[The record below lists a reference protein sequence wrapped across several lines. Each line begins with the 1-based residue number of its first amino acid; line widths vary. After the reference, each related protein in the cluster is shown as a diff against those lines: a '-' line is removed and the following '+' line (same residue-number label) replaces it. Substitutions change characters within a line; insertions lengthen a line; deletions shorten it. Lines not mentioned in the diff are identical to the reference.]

1 MDKFKKFL
9 PHILVVIG
17 LLALALG
24 YMNPV
29 LQGKTLVQSDIVN
42 FLGMSKEI
50 VDYREATGEEP
61 LWTNSMFGGMPAYQ
75 ISTLY
80 PNNWIKT
87 ILRTINESIPK
98 PANFLFLLLAG
109 SYFMFIMMG
118 VGWRYALVGSI
129 GFAFASYSVIIIE
142 AGHNSK
148 VHAMAYMA
156 PVLGSILMTYRG
168 KIWLGSALLALFLS
182 LQIATNHLQITYYLL
197 LTVLILGI
205 VKLVDAVKQNQLPQF
220 AKATGL
226 MVVAALLAVG
236 PNFGALWTTAD
247 YGKETMRGKSELTAK
262 KESSGLDKDY
272 AMRWSYG
279 VGETFT
285 LLIPDFMGGSSM
297 NSFLADEESATYE
310 AFVSN
315 RPTTEQEAQQLR
327 QLQQMTTSY
336 WGAQPFTSGPVYLGA
351 IICFLAVLALMVMKT
366 NDRWWLLGAFIL
378 SIMLSWGEN
387 FAAFSDLFFN
397 YFPGYNKFRAVSMTL
412 VIAQL
417 VLPVLAILGLKAFIE
432 TQNKKELKQPLMIAA
447 GAVGGLCLIF
457 ALAPS
462 IFLDFMTDQDA
473 NLIGTKFEWLLDA
486 LQEDRAGLVKA
497 DAMRSL
503 VFILLAAALLFANQM
518 NKVKAPVVGLILAG
532 LVLVDMWTVDQ
543 RYLSEG
549 DFKTKGQAQKDLGV
563 LVTKKGIALPPTQA
577 DKQILADKDP
587 NFRVINLATSTFN
600 DSKTSYFHKS
610 IGGYHGAKLKRYQEL
625 IDSCISQTNLAVL
638 NMLNT
643 KYFITPDAQGRPAV
657 RRNPLALGNAWFVEK
672 MEIVENADEELHFLT
687 TDGFNPSEV
696 AVIDKRFEDKLS
708 GFQPTKD
715 STAFIYFEEYKPN
728 YLKYSTESSKDQ
740 LAVFSEI
747 YFANGW
753 NAYID
758 GELKPHWRANYVLRS
773 MIIPAGEHTVEFKF
787 EPEIYYTGEKVSLAG
802 SILLILFVIGG
813 VVVDSR
819 ATKA

>member
-17 LLALALG
+17 LLGLALA

-29 LQGKTLVQSDIVN
+29 LQGKELIQSDIVN

-50 VDYREATGEEP
+50 KDFRESTGDEP

-80 PNNWIKT
+80 PSNWSKNILKVFTET
-87 ILRTINESIPK
+87 IPH
-98 PANFLFLLLAG
+98 PASLLFLLLAG
-109 SYFMFIMMG
+109 AYFMFIMLG
-118 VGWRYALVGSI
+118 VHWRYALAGAI
-129 GFAFASYSVIIIE
+129 AFGLASYNVIIIE

-148 VHAMAYMA
+148 AHAMAYMA
-156 PVLGSILMTYRG
+156 PVIGSILLTYKGR
-168 KIWLGSALLALFLS
+168 IWLGSALLALFLS

-197 LTVLILGI
+197 LTVVILGI
-205 VKLVDAVKQNQLPQF
+205 VKLVDAIKQNQLPQF
-220 AKATGL
+220 IKATGL
-226 MVVAALLAVG
+226 MVFAALLAVG

-297 NSFLADEESATYE
+297 NSFLADDQSATYQ

-315 RPTTEQEAQQLR
+315 RPTTQQEAQQLQ

-351 IICFLAVLALMVMKT
+351 IICFLALLAMLVVKSA
-366 NDRWWLLGAFIL
+366 DRWWLLIAFIL
-378 SIMLSWGEN
+378 SIMLSWGHN

-417 VLPVLAILGLKAFIE
+417 VLPILAVLGLNAFFE
-432 TQNKKELKQPLMIAA
+432 KENKKELQKPLMIAT
-447 GAVGGLCLIF
+447 GVVGGLCLIF
-457 ALAPS
+457 AVAPS
-462 IFLDFMTDQDA
+462 IFLDFMTGQDS
-473 NLIGTKFEWLLDA
+473 NLIGTRYEWLLDA

-503 VFILLAAALLFANQM
+503 VFILLTAALLFVYQTG
-518 NKVKAPVVGLILAG
+518 KLKAGVAGILISL
-532 LVLVDMWTVDQ
+532 LVLVDLWTVDQ
-543 RYLSEG
+543 RYLSDD
-549 DFKTKGQAQKDLGV
+549 DFDRKSKAKNVIT
-563 LVTKKGIALPPTQA
+563 PTEA

-587 NFRVINLATSTFN
+587 NFRVLNLAANTFN

-625 IDSCISQTNLAVL
+625 IDTCISKRNLAVW

-643 KYFITPDAQGRPAV
+643 KYVITPGADGRPAA
-657 RRNPLALGNAWFVEK
+657 RQNPLAMGNAWFVEK
-672 MEIVENADEELHFLT
+672 MNIVENADEELHFLT
-687 TDGFNPSEV
+687 TDEFNPEEV

-708 GFQPTKD
+708 GFQPSKD
-715 STAFIYFEEYKPN
+715 STAVIYFEEYKPN
-728 YLKYSTESSKDQ
+728 YLKYETESSKDQ

-787 EPEIYYTGEKVSLAG
+787 EPKIYYTGEKISLAG
-802 SILLILFVIGG
+802 SILLVLFVIGG
-813 VVVDSR
+813 VVIDFRS
-819 ATKA
+819 TKD

>member
-9 PHILVVIG
+9 PHIIVVIG
-17 LLALALG
+17 LLGLALA

-29 LQGKTLVQSDIVN
+29 LQGKELIQSDIVN

-50 VDYREATGEEP
+50 KDFRESTGDEP

-80 PNNWIKT
+80 PSNWSKNILKVFTET
-87 ILRTINESIPK
+87 IPH
-98 PANFLFLLLAG
+98 PASLLFLLLTGA
-109 SYFMFIMMG
+109 YFMFIMLG
-118 VGWRYALVGSI
+118 VNWRYALAGAI
-129 GFAFASYSVIIIE
+129 AFGLASYNVIIIE

-148 VHAMAYMA
+148 AHAMAYMA
-156 PVLGSILMTYRG
+156 PVIGSILLTYKGR
-168 KIWLGSALLALFLS
+168 IWLGSALLALFLS

-197 LTVLILGI
+197 LTVVILGI
-205 VKLVDAVKQNQLPQF
+205 VKLVDAIKQNQLPQF
-220 AKATGL
+220 IKATGL
-226 MVVAALLAVG
+226 MVFAALLAVG

-297 NSFLADEESATYE
+297 NSFLADDESATYQ

-315 RPTTEQEAQQLR
+315 RPTTQQEAQQLQ

-351 IICFLAVLALMVMKT
+351 IICFLALLAMLVVKSA
-366 NDRWWLLGAFIL
+366 DRWWLLIAFIL
-378 SIMLSWGEN
+378 SIMLSWGHN

-417 VLPVLAILGLKAFIE
+417 VLPILAVLGLKAFFE
-432 TQNKKELKQPLMIAA
+432 KENKKELQKPLMIAT
-447 GAVGGLCLIF
+447 GVVGGLCLIF
-457 ALAPS
+457 AVAPS
-462 IFLDFMTDQDA
+462 IFLDFMTGQDS
-473 NLIGTKFEWLLDA
+473 NLIGTRYEWLLDA

-503 VFILLAAALLFANQM
+503 VFILLTAALLFVYQTG
-518 NKVKAPVVGLILAG
+518 KLKAGVAGILISL
-532 LVLVDMWTVDQ
+532 LVLVDLWTVDQ
-543 RYLSEG
+543 RYLSDD
-549 DFKTKGQAQKDLGV
+549 DFDRKSKAKNVIT
-563 LVTKKGIALPPTQA
+563 PTEA

-587 NFRVINLATSTFN
+587 NFRVLNLAANTFN

-625 IDSCISQTNLAVL
+625 IDTCISKRNLAVW

-643 KYFITPDAQGRPAV
+643 KYVITPGADGRPAA
-657 RRNPLALGNAWFVEK
+657 RQNPLAMGNAWFVEK
-672 MEIVENADEELHFLT
+672 MNIVENADEELHFLT
-687 TDGFNPSEV
+687 TDEFNPEEV

-708 GFQPTKD
+708 GFQLSKD
-715 STAFIYFEEYKPN
+715 STAVIYFEEYKPN
-728 YLKYSTESSKDQ
+728 YLKYETESSKDQ

-753 NAYID
+753 NAYVD

-773 MIIPAGEHTVEFKF
+773 MIIPAGKHTVEFKF
-787 EPEIYYTGEKVSLAG
+787 EPKIYYTGEKISLAG
-802 SILLILFVIGG
+802 SILLVLFVIGG
-813 VVVDSR
+813 VVIDFRS
-819 ATKA
+819 TKD

>member
-1 MDKFKKFL
+1 MDKFKQFL
-9 PHILVVIG
+9 PHILAVIG
-17 LLALALG
+17 LAALSIG
-24 YMNPV
+24 YMHPV
-29 LQGKTLVQSDIVN
+29 LKKKELIQSDIVN

-50 VDYREATGEEP
+50 EDYREKTGEEP

-80 PNNWIKT
+80 PNNWAKKFLKAIHK
-87 ILRTINESIPK
+87 LVPK
-98 PANFLFLLLAG
+98 PANYLFFMLAG
-109 SYFMFIMMG
+109 AYFMFLMLG
-118 VGWRYALVGSI
+118 VGWRYALAGSL
-129 GFAFASYSVIIIE
+129 AFALASYTVIIIE

-156 PVLGSILMTYRG
+156 PVLGSILLTYRG
-168 KIWLGSALLALFLS
+168 RIWLGSALLAFFLS

-197 LTVLILGI
+197 LTILILGV

-220 AKATGL
+220 IKATGL

-297 NSFLADEESATYE
+297 NSFLADEESATYQ

-315 RPTTEQEAQQLR
+315 RPTTQQEAQQLQ

-351 IICFLAVLALMVMKT
+351 IICFLALLAMFVVKT

-397 YFPGYNKFRAVSMTL
+397 YFPAYNKFRAVSMTL

-417 VLPVLAILGLKAFIE
+417 VLPVLAILGLKAFFTAE
-432 TQNKKELKQPLMIAA
+432 NKKALQQPLLIAT
-447 GAVGGLCLIF
+447 GVIGGICLLF
-457 ALAPS
+457 AFVPGV
-462 IFLDFMTDQDA
+462 FLDFMTEQDS
-473 NLIGTKFEWLLDA
+473 NLLGTRFEWLLDA
-486 LQEDRAGLVKA
+486 LQEDRSGLVKS
-497 DAMRSL
+497 DALRSL
-503 VFILLAAALLFANQM
+503 VFVLLTAGLLFAYQAR
-518 NKVKAPVVGLILAG
+518 KLKPSVAVLIVGGLI
-532 LVLVDMWTVDQ
+532 TVDLWNVDL
-543 RYLSEG
+543 RYLSED
-549 DFKTKGQAQKDLGV
+549 DFVRKSKAQAV
-563 LVTKKGIALPPTQA
+563 ISPTQA
-577 DKQILADKDP
+577 DQQILADKDP
-587 NFRVINLATSTFN
+587 NFRVINLAANTFN

-625 IDSCISQTNLAVL
+625 IDSCISKTNLAVL

-643 KYFITPDAQGRPAV
+643 KYFITPDNQGRPAV
-657 RRNPLALGNAWFVEK
+657 RQNPLALGNAWFVEDVAL
-672 MEIVENADEELHFLT
+672 VENADEELAYLNR
-687 TDGFNPSEV
+687 DDFNPSNV
-696 AVIDKRFEDKLS
+696 AVIDKRFEAQLS
-708 GFQPTKD
+708 EYQPGRD
-715 STAFIYFEEYKPN
+715 SLANIYFLEYQPN
-728 YLKYSTESSKDQ
+728 YLKYETESSIDQ

-758 GELKPHWRANYVLRS
+758 GELQPHWRANYVLRS
-773 MIIPAGEHTVEFKF
+773 MMIPAGEHEVEFKF
-787 EPEIYYTGEKVSLAG
+787 EPEIYYTGEKISLAG
-802 SILLILFVIGG
+802 SILLLLFVIGG
-813 VVVDSR
+813 LVVDVKS
-819 ATKA
+819 TKD

>member
-17 LLALALG
+17 LLAVALA

-29 LQGKTLVQSDIVN
+29 LQGKVLVQSDIVN

-50 VDYREATGEEP
+50 KDFREATGEEP

-80 PNNWIKT
+80 PTNWSKKI
-87 ILRTINESIPK
+87 IQFFIDAIPH
-98 PANFLFLLLAG
+98 PANLLFLMLAG
-109 SYFMFIMMG
+109 GYFMFVMLG
-118 VGWRYALVGSI
+118 VNWRYALAGAI
-129 GFAFASYSVIIIE
+129 AFGLASYSIIIIE
-142 AGHNSK
+142 AGHNAK
-148 VHAMAYMA
+148 AHAMAYMA
-156 PVLGSILMTYRG
+156 PVIGSILLTYKGR
-168 KIWLGSALLALFLS
+168 IWLGSALLALFLS

-197 LTVLILGI
+197 LTVLILGM

-220 AKATGL
+220 AKATGM
-226 MVVAALLAVG
+226 MVIAALLAVG

-247 YGKETMRGKSELTAK
+247 YGEETMRGKSELTTK
-262 KESSGLDKDY
+262 QDKSSGLEKDY

-285 LLIPDFMGGSSM
+285 LLVPNFMGGSSM
-297 NSFLADEESATYE
+297 NSFLQDEESATYQ

-315 RPTTEQEAQQLR
+315 RPTTQEEAQQLQ
-327 QLQQMTTSY
+327 QLQRMTTSY

-351 IICFLAVLALMVMKT
+351 IICFLAFLAMFLVKT

-378 SIMLSWGEN
+378 SILLSWGEN

-417 VLPVLAILGLKAFIE
+417 VLPVLAVSGLRRFFTSDNRA
-432 TQNKKELKQPLMIAA
+432 ELKQPLMIAT
-447 GAVGGLCLIF
+447 GVVGGICLLL
-457 ALAPS
+457 ALVPS
-462 IFLDFMTDQDA
+462 IFLDFTTDQDA
-473 NLIGTKFEWLLDA
+473 NLIGTRFEWLLDA
-486 LQEDRAGLVKA
+486 LQEDRASMVKS

-503 VFILLAAALLFANQM
+503 VFVLLTAGLLFAYQA
-518 NKVKAPVVGLILAG
+518 NKLKPAIAGLIISG
-532 LVLVDMWTVDQ
+532 LVLVDMWSVDQ
-543 RYLSEG
+543 RYLSED
-549 DFKTKGQAQKDLGV
+549 DFVRKSKAKNVIQ
-563 LVTKKGIALPPTQA
+563 PTEA

-587 NFRVINLATSTFN
+587 NFRVINLAANTFN

-610 IGGYHGAKLKRYQEL
+610 IGGYHGAKLQRYQEL

-643 KYFITPDAQGRPAV
+643 KYFITPDQQGRPSV
-657 RRNPLALGNAWFVEK
+657 RRNPLALGNAWFVEEVK
-672 MEIVENADEELHFLT
+672 MVDNADEELAFLN
-687 TDGFNPSEV
+687 DDAFNPERV
-696 AVIDKRFEDKLS
+696 AVIDKRFEDELS
-708 GFQPTKD
+708 GFTPSRD
-715 STAFIYFEEYKPN
+715 SSAIIYFDEYKPN
-728 YLKYSTESSKDQ
+728 YLKYETESSKDQ

-773 MIIPAGEHTVEFKF
+773 MIIPSGEHTVEFKF
-787 EPEIYYTGEKVSLAG
+787 EPKIYYTGEKISLAG

-813 VVVDSR
+813 VVVDTR
-819 ATKA
+819 TTKD